1 MGPNDESLNDSM
13 DLSLMATIQGNV
25 QAIHIEMFIC
35 NNIVQTLFEASF
47 LVVFFNIIFNIIV
60 EK

>member
-25 QAIHIEMFIC
+25 RAINIEI
-35 NNIVQTLFEASF
+35 
-47 LVVFFNIIFNIIV
+47 
-60 EK
+60 